1 MQLQAPTIVTKIIPL
16 TLFKVFKNTRLGKA
30 YFLKRNYHFE
40 SEFALIYHTSEKT
53 DFHLL
58 SCDRGWYC
66 HGNFSGKS
74 SRLDW

>member
-16 TLFKVFKNTRLGKA
+16 NLFKVFKNSRLDKA

-58 SCDRGWYC
+58 SCDLLFKDYQYFLADPI
-66 HGNFSGKS
+66 NQN
-74 SRLDW
+74 

>member
-40 SEFALIYHTSEKT
+40 SEFAL
-53 DFHLL
+53 DLL
-58 SCDRGWYC
+58 RKYQASA
-66 HGNFSGKS
+66 FSDAK
-74 SRLDW
+74 